1 MVPRSSSRRVR
12 KEVGEG
18 GQREG
23 QRGGWERRLSP
34 WGPEGMAA
42 MPRFHHSESRK
53 LGFTQEL
60 TPICPSRGGR
70 HRGLLAGG
78 DLWSSQQ
85 SRRGAPPKPSS
96 AVPRGQVPGRLLRAR
111 RAQCPLRSRR
121 ARPVPRPAPS
131 AEPVRPGLA
140 QRTGKL
146 CGVNVAHGVRQF
158 SRLLTA
164 TSYGILPGQALPPIS
179 PRGPFV
185 TGMPPPPEGEAP
197 GQGGAAGCSAGK

>member
-1 MVPRSSSRRVR
+1 MAALRWVSLKQVVRQEFGEKSFWGEMVPRSSSRRVR

-70 HRGLLAGG
+70 HRGLLGG
-78 DLWSSQQ
+78 
-85 SRRGAPPKPSS
+85 GAP
-96 AVPRGQVPGRLLRAR
+96 L
-111 RAQCPLRSRR
+111 
-121 ARPVPRPAPS
+121 
-131 AEPVRPGLA
+131 E
-140 QRTGKL
+140 
-146 CGVNVAHGVRQF
+146 
-158 SRLLTA
+158 
-164 TSYGILPGQALPPIS
+164 
-179 PRGPFV
+179 
-185 TGMPPPPEGEAP
+185 
-197 GQGGAAGCSAGK
+197 